1 MSDEKKSYISGIY
14 NYCDRWCE
22 RCSFTSNCYLF
33 TTESRIT
40 THEIMNNGELPEP
53 EDIFPPIESGEDED
67 VNEEIFL
74 DEEDDED
81 FEFEDDDYDDESIRE
96 EMEQERKF
104 IEQNNFPLE
113 ELSDKYMEKAHPL
126 LKALDEKYGFYENV
140 NKNLD
145 EVEFKKLNEVFE
157 VFAFYHMFI
166 HVKYKRAV
174 HAKIDFLRE
183 DDPEMRDMHTFDMK
197 GTAKIATISV
207 NNSISALDEL
217 FHALPE
223 FDKEISELLVL
234 LGKIKNESDKEF
246 PDCMSFKRP
255 GLDE

>member
-1 MSDEKKSYISGIY
+1 MSEEKKSYISGIY

-53 EDIFPPIESGEDED
+53 EDIFPPIDSDEDE
-67 VNEEIFL
+67 NEELFF

-81 FEFEDDDYDDESIRE
+81 FDFEDEDYDDESIEE
-96 EMEQERKF
+96 EMEQDRKF
-104 IEQNNFPLE
+104 FEQNNSPLE
-113 ELSDKYMEKAHPL
+113 ELSDGYMEKAHPL
-126 LKALDEKYGFYENV
+126 LKALDSKYGFYENA

-145 EVEFKKLNEVFE
+145 EDEFKRLNNAFE
-157 VFAFYHMFI
+157 IFAFYHMFI

-174 HAKIDFLRE
+174 HAKLDVLRE
-183 DDPEMRDMHTFDMK
+183 DDPEMIGMHAYDMN
-197 GTAKIATISV
+197 GTAKIATLSV
-207 NNSISALDEL
+207 NNSINALNEL
-217 FHALPE
+217 YHAFPE

-246 PDCMSFKRP
+246 PDCMKFKRP

>member
-40 THEIMNNGELPEP
+40 THEIMNDGEFPKP
-53 EDIFPPIESGEDED
+53 EDIFPPIDADEDE
-67 VNEEIFL
+67 NEELLF

-81 FEFEDDDYDDESIRE
+81 FEFEDDDYDDESIKE
-96 EMEQERKF
+96 EMEEERRF
-104 IEQNNFPLE
+104 LEQNNSPLE
-113 ELSDKYMEKAHPL
+113 ELSDSYMETAHEL
-126 LKALDEKYGFYENV
+126 LKALDTKYGFYENA
-140 NKNLD
+140 NKNFD
-145 EVEFKKLNEVFE
+145 EAEFKKLHNAFE
-157 VFAFYHMFI
+157 IFAFYHMFI

-174 HAKIDFLRE
+174 HAKLDVLRE
-183 DDPEMRDMHTFDMK
+183 DDPEMNDMNLYDMN

-207 NNSISALDEL
+207 NNSINALNEL
-217 FHALPE
+217 YHALPE
-223 FDKEISELLVL
+223 FEKAISELLIL